1 MEEALTK
8 AFPIHPSMENMA
20 PSNFLGR
27 VKDKKHPINNAMNG
41 VPKKVKILIN
51 IGKESYSSGL
61 YPYTDVNNELIT
73 IKMMGTKIGSNDLNA
88 DGLDFSRS
96 FISSSEISGLGSI

>member
-1 MEEALTK
+1 LPKISAIPESRNTCPKIPPAPVINNMEEALTK

-73 IKMMGTKIGSNDLNA
+73 IKMMGT
-88 DGLDFSRS
+88 
-96 FISSSEISGLGSI
+96 